1 MTAYCLPDGREVGV
15 TTTDQIVAALGG
27 SGALRSRVHT
37 LDQLR
42 GSILRGLPFQAFE
55 AVSANYGLPKP
66 AVSRVLRVPERTLMR
81 RKRRALFPVD
91 ESDRLVRLARIA
103 ALAEDVL
110 GRRDKAGR
118 WLQKP
123 NRALGGATPLEQLDT
138 ELGARQV
145 EQILGRIGHGVI
157 S

>member
-1 MTAYCLPDGREVGV
+1 M
-15 TTTDQIVAALGG
+15 TTTGQIVDALGG
-27 SGALRSRVHT
+27 TKALQSKVDT
-37 LDQLR
+37 FEQLR
-42 GSILRGLPFQAFE
+42 ESILRGLPFQAFE
-55 AVSANYGLPKP
+55 AVTANFGLPKP
-66 AVSRVLRVPERTLMR
+66 VVSHVLRVPERTLMR
-81 RKRRALFPVD
+81 RKRRARFPAD
-91 ESDRLVRLARIA
+91 ESDRLVRVARIA

-123 NRALGGATPLEQLDT
+123 NRALGGATPLERLDT

-145 EQILGRIGHGVI
+145 EHILGRIAHGVV